1 MSRRVSLPTADDLFR
16 ATQHTRDTRDRG
28 AARELAGLPSLKPP
42 VAPKELRKVAPDEPA
57 AEPAAEPA
65 GEPVTQAT
73 QPTEPVGETAAEA
86 AARKSSGRVR
96 HDEKMTIY
104 VTADELIDIEHARLS
119 LRRHQGLAVDR
130 GRLVREAIAI
140 ALADLDVNGDDSVL
154 VQRLIGR

>member
-1 MSRRVSLPTADDLFR
+1 VSRRVSLPTADDLFR
-16 ATQHTRDTRDRG
+16 GTQHTRDTRERG
-28 AARELAGLPSLKPP
+28 AARELAALPSLKPP
-42 VAPKELRKVAPDEPA
+42 VAPHESRSVAPEEPA
-57 AEPAAEPA
+57 AEPVTQMTEPA
-65 GEPVTQAT
+65 
-73 QPTEPVGETAAEA
+73 TEPVAETAAEA

-104 VTADELIDIEHARLS
+104 VTADELLDIEHARLS

-140 ALADLDVNGDDSVL
+140 ALADLELNGDDSVL